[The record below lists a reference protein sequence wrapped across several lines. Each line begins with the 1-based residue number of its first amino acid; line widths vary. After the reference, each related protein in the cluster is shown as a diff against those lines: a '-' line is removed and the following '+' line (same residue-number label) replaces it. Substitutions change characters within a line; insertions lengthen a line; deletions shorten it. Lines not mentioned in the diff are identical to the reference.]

1 MHIERLYPAALVNP
15 EVLVQQ
21 LTMAVPAGYPNPG
34 QDFATDPLSIVD
46 LLVPNPKTTFFAR
59 VAGYSMTGAGIEPGD
74 IAIADRSLEARD
86 GDIVVAVLDGML
98 TIKRLVRQ
106 RGTWALKAENPE
118 YPDVVVDELSEL
130 VIWSAIP
137 ASVRLHRP
145 LR

>member
-1 MHIERLYPAALVNP
+1 MHVERLYPASLVTP
-15 EVLVQQ
+15 RVLVQQ
-21 LTMAVPAGYPNPG
+21 LTEAVPAGYPSPA
-34 QDFATDPLSIVD
+34 QDFATDPLDIVQV
-46 LLVPNPKTTFFAR
+46 LVPNPKSTFYAR

-86 GDIVVAVLDGML
+86 GDVVVAVLDGML

-106 RGTWALKAENPE
+106 AGTWALKAENPD

-145 LR
+145 MR